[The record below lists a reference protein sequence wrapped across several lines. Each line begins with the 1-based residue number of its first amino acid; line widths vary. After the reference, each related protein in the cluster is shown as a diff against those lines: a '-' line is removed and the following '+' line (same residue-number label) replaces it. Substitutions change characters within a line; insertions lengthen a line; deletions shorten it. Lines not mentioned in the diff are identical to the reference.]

1 MIGKYQR
8 KDSDVWEVLTVDI
21 LKEHADDY
29 ISAFIPYKLLIQ
41 HYFNAVYSGGHH
53 RVWCNGDVH
62 IKQTVNH
69 RELPLD
75 YYAYFHI
82 DYVATCD
89 CSSYEEKRL
98 CISTKSKK

>member
-1 MIGKYQR
+1 MIGKYC
-8 KDSDVWEVLTVDI
+8 KDGKKEILSVDI
-21 LKEHADDY
+21 LSRHKNRRIEAVIQY
-29 ISAFIPYKLLIQ
+29 ELLIQ
-41 HYFNAVYSGGHH
+41 HSFNAVYSGGHH

-62 IKQTVNH
+62 IKQMVNH

-82 DYVATCD
+82 NYVSTCD

-98 CISTKSKK
+98 CTSTRLRK